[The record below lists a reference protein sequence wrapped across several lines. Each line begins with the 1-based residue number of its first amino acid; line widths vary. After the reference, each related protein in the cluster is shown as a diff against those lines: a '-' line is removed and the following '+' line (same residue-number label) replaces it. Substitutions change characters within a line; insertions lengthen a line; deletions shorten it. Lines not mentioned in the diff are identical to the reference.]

1 LERRIVMA
9 ARPFPP
15 VLRLLTLIWAV
26 LGLGACQGSA
36 EAPSGQAAP
45 TTAAIFE
52 TKVET
57 ATPSSVIVDE
67 SDTAVT
73 LPAVDATPRITI
85 DAAAQPIPIDR
96 HVLGTNLP
104 AWLGRDITEDA
115 TFIARTIASGVTL
128 IRIPGGSW
136 SNGYNWLACETG
148 ADISGDTEACWS
160 WPWGLRPT
168 DFINFINATGTEAMY
183 TVNLNGTAQEAAAL
197 VAFFNGTVDDDGV
210 IGVDIRGRDW
220 GKVSDWAQLRSDNG
234 NPAPLPIRYW
244 EIGNEI
250 YGGNGDSGTDCV
262 SWGWEETWT
271 CDGRE
276 YVNGIG
282 QGEDR
287 HEGFLEFRAAMQLV
301 DPTIQVGAVGV
312 PLQRDWSEWGLEV
325 IEEAGAAL
333 DFYVVHHYAYFDPPP
348 TLAAILTQPQ
358 QIWLPIMDEVNDAF
372 SKVGNG
378 RTPPIAITEYNL
390 FSVIDKDNEQLMKQ
404 AVNMLYI
411 ADSIG
416 QMMQSGVSMA
426 NQWNLANVADS
437 SNGTDYGLM
446 DGDTRYPQY
455 YAFPLWSR
463 FGDQMLPVAT
473 NLPADT
479 NLSAYAGLVDGKM
492 ISILVINKT
501 DTAVAPEIQIDGL
514 EVVQGIVS
522 ADVIQASSLDSE
534 NVTVNGLVEPA
545 NDFSNAPSII
555 SIEFSDPLFYT
566 FEPYSITL
574 LQINLDE

>member
-1 LERRIVMA
+1 MVGK
-9 ARPFPP
+9 RPFPP
-15 VLRLLTLIWAV
+15 VLRWLILIWAV
-26 LGLGACQGSA
+26 LGLVACQGSA

-45 TTAAIFE
+45 TTAVIFGAKE
-52 TKVET
+52 ET
-57 ATPSSVIVDE
+57 ATAVPTLVDGV
-67 SDTAVT
+67 DTAVPP
-73 LPAVDATPRITI
+73 PAADTTARITI
-85 DAAAQPIPIDR
+85 DAAAQPTPIDR
-96 HVLGTNLP
+96 RVLGTNLP
-104 AWLGRDITEDA
+104 AWLGRDTTEDV

-148 ADISGDTEACWS
+148 TDISGDSEACWS
-160 WPWGLRPT
+160 WPWALRPT
-168 DFINFINATGTEAMY
+168 DFINFIKATGTEAMY

-220 GKVSDWAQLRSDNG
+220 GRVSDWAQLRSDNG
-234 NPAPLPIRYW
+234 NPEPLPIRYW

-250 YGGNGDSGTDCV
+250 YGGNIDSGTDCA

-282 QGEDR
+282 EGENR

-312 PLQRDWSEWGLEV
+312 SPQTDWSDWGLEV

-333 DFYVVHHYAYFDPPP
+333 DFYVIHHYAYFDPPE
-348 TLAAILTQPQ
+348 TLAAVLTQPQ
-358 QIWLPIMDEVNDAF
+358 QVWLPIMNEANDVF
-372 SKVGNG
+372 GKVGNG
-378 RTPPIAITEYNL
+378 RIPPIAITEYNL
-390 FSVIDKDNEQLMKQ
+390 FSVIDKDNQQLMKR
-404 AVNMLYI
+404 AANMLYI

-416 QMMQSGVSMA
+416 QMMQSGVSLA

-473 NLPADT
+473 NFPADS

-492 ISILVINKT
+492 ISILVINKAG
-501 DTAVAPEIQIDGL
+501 TAVAPEIQIDGL
-514 EVVQGIVS
+514 EAVPGTVS

-534 NVTVNGLVEPA
+534 NITMNGLVEPA
-545 NDFSNAPSII
+545 NDFSNAPSTI
-555 SIEFSDPLFYT
+555 SIEFSNPLHYT

-574 LQINLDE
+574 LQIDLDE